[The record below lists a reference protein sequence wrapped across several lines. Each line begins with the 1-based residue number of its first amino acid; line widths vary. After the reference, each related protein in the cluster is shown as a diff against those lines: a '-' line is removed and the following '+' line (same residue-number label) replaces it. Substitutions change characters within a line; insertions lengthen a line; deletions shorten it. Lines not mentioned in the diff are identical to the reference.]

1 MILFVKPEYQ
11 PQNWHSYLL
20 YVGLILI
27 TCESTRDK
35 IGVPLTDDLK

>member
-1 MILFVKPEYQ
+1 MILFVKPEYE

-27 TCESTRDK
+27 TRES
-35 IGVPLTDDLK
+35 IYGEPGVPPTDELK

>member
-1 MILFVKPEYQ
+1 MILFVKPEYE

-27 TCESTRDK
+27 TRESAWDK
-35 IGVPLTDDLK
+35 LGVPLTDDLK